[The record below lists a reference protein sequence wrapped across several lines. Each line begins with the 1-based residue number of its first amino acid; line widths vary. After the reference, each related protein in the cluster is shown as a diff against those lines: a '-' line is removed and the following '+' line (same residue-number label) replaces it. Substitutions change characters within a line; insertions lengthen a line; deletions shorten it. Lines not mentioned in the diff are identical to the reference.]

1 MHIYVYVY
9 ICIYIYTYIY
19 IYKHIYVYTY
29 INIHTSVGVCVCV
42 CVCVYYDINRR
53 KTWRAPYPHNQIYSR
68 FWYAF
73 SLFLR
78 KFHSVNP
85 FNGNFCELGRA
96 GSLRKRLNFHL
107 RLSAKRTL
115 LYFRPNLDLF
125 RTRSGAVCRPCT
137 INVRNEPVQEMFCVV
152 KCEPPPYWGGN
163 SLSFN
168 IEKAYQFRE

>member
-1 MHIYVYVY
+1 MKFKFMRTWIIGFQPESNRRPRDWQSLALTNWATLAREVLYIHLHMHIYVYVY

-19 IYKHIYVYTY
+19 IYKHIYVYIY

-115 LYFRPNLDLF
+115 L
-125 RTRSGAVCRPCT
+125 
-137 INVRNEPVQEMFCVV
+137 
-152 KCEPPPYWGGN
+152 
-163 SLSFN
+163 
-168 IEKAYQFRE
+168 